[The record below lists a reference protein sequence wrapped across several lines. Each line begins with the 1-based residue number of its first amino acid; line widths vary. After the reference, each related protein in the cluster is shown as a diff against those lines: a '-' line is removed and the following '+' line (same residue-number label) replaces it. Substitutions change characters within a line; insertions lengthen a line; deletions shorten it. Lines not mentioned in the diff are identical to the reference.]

1 MGEGKLTPLTTPT
14 PLNRQSPNIANV
26 ITSTILYPLGDW
38 KPVQFSKDRCNVVE
52 FTGPPHATF
61 GQGRPRGYFSPYSQ
75 SYHSLFYFFLRTQ
88 NSFYRPRAQ
97 AVEPIL
103 TCDTSAD
110 AYSRRVVLLGV
121 RRQYFHIFTLKT
133 HKTPFL
139 GTYNGKPIQNTYSHN
154 YMIHRD
160 TMLKFG
166 TLFGLTKYFEHTQYI
181 FSIRSTA
188 GG

>member
-1 MGEGKLTPLTTPT
+1 MGEGKLNPLTIPS
-14 PLNRQSPNIANV
+14 PVKRQLRNIAHV
-26 ITSTILYPLGDW
+26 ITSTISPH
-38 KPVQFSKDRCNVVE
+38 KPNFVKIAPGVTS
-52 FTGPPHATF
+52 PHIAKVTT
-61 GQGRPRGYFSPYSQ
+61 Q
-75 SYHSLFYFFLRTQ
+75 FFLNFFVRKI
-88 NSFYRPRAQ
+88 FYRPRAQ
-97 AVEPIL
+97 SVEPIL